1 MRRAAAALALSL
13 AAAGPAPAATV
24 ALIVDDLGHSAEHA
38 RRALALPPPITVA
51 VLPQSAHAERIARA
65 STRADADVLVHLP
78 MEAEGH
84 RPGPGVLRVEMDR
97 DRFRAR
103 VQRALAAV
111 PGAMGVNNH
120 MGSRL
125 TGATEPMTWLMH
137 ELAGA
142 ARPLAFI
149 DSRTSPRSRAGEA
162 ARAAGLASAE
172 RDVFL
177 DHDHRPHAIE
187 YQVERWL
194 AHARRDGC
202 ALAIAHPR
210 PETFAVLERVLPR
223 TQGVDRVGLSTYI
236 KRCGSPADPERSWQ
250 HASWSHSPTA
260 VRNSK
265 PSP

>member
-1 MRRAAAALALSL
+1 MRRGVAALTLSL
-13 AAAGPAPAATV
+13 AACSVQAATV
-24 ALIVDDLGHSAEHA
+24 ALIVDDLGHSTEHA

-51 VLPQSAHAERIARA
+51 VLPQTAHAERIARA
-65 STRADADVLVHLP
+65 SARAHADVLVHLP

-84 RPGPGVLRVEMDR
+84 PPTPGMLRVGMDH

-103 VQRALAAV
+103 VRRALAAV
-111 PGAMGVNNH
+111 PGAIGVNNH

-125 TGATEPMTWLMH
+125 TGATQSMAWLMH

-142 ARPLAFI
+142 RRPLIFI
-149 DSRTSPRSRAGEA
+149 DSRTTSRSRAGEA

-177 DHDHRPHAIE
+177 DHDRRPEAIE
-187 YQVERWL
+187 HQVERWL
-194 AHARRDGC
+194 AQAHRDGC
-202 ALAIAHPR
+202 ALAIAHPH
-210 PETFAVLERVLPR
+210 PQTFAVLERMLPR
-223 TQGVDRVGLSTYI
+223 MQGVDRVGLSTYI

-250 HASWSHSPTA
+250 QHASWSPSPTV